1 MAKNSVTRHQ
11 AQTLPVPPK
20 LEPKVTKR
28 SLMER
33 VRGYFYQLW
42 NEVEDSFRVRLGTVG
57 NADSVT
63 GIRMFDRYE
72 ATDMIKKAGKD
83 AKDPVIISAMTGDIY
98 RCVVRL
104 LRAHDMGLKLRR
116 EQYRQLTHTPAAE

>member
-1 MAKNSVTRHQ
+1 MAKNSVIRHQ
-11 AQTLPVPPK
+11 AQALPVPPK
-20 LEPKVTKR
+20 LEPKLTKR

-33 VRGYFYQLW
+33 VRVYFYRLW
-42 NEVEDSFRVRLGTVG
+42 NDVDDSFRTRLGSVS

-72 ATDMIKKAGKD
+72 ATDQIKKMGKD
-83 AKDPVIISAMTGDIY
+83 DKDPVIMSVLTGDIY

-104 LRAHDMGLKLRR
+104 LRIHDMGLKVRR